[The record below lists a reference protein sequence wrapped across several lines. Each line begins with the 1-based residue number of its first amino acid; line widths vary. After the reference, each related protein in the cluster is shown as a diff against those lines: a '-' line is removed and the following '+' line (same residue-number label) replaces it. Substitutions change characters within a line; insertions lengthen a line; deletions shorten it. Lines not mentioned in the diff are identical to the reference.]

1 MIEKNKGKK
10 KIRKAKKICYIYYIC
25 IHIQVHRCRDTIIKR
40 VRLAGARNYNLAKAE
55 TVHGD
60 EILRLI

>member
-1 MIEKNKGKK
+1 MIEKKIKEKNKES
-10 KIRKAKKICYIYYIC
+10 KKICYIYYIC
-25 IHIQVHRCRDTIIKR
+25 IHIQVHKCKDTIIKR